1 MTVVL
6 LTGGLGYIGSH
17 IAVEML
23 NLSSSTPHTIIII
36 DNLSNST
43 YKMVDTINKNHT
55 TKNNNKMI
63 FYEADLVDDITSI
76 EAIFDRH
83 KIDVV
88 IHLAGLKAVGDSIRT
103 PIMYYQNNIVS
114 TINLL
119 NVMKTYNCKNLIF
132 SSSATVYGNASVAPY
147 NETMPVGVGITNPYG
162 KTKYMQEEILR
173 DLYLSDTTWNIILL
187 RYFNPISQ
195 KNNSLR
201 ESPNGIPCNIFPY
214 IVKVHNGELKQLQIF
229 GNDYNTPDGTCVR
242 DFIHVVDIALAH
254 VKACSFVVGGVA
266 LECVKTYNIGTGI
279 GVSVKQLVDAF
290 EEVNHTKL
298 SYIYGD
304 KREGDLDISYA
315 DASLVKKELG
325 WVAQYGIK
333 DMVIV

>member
-1 MTVVL
+1 
-6 LTGGLGYIGSH
+6 
-17 IAVEML
+17 
-23 NLSSSTPHTIIII
+23 
-36 DNLSNST
+36 
-43 YKMVDTINKNHT
+43 
-55 TKNNNKMI
+55 
-63 FYEADLVDDITSI
+63 
-76 EAIFDRH
+76 
-83 KIDVV
+83 
-88 IHLAGLKAVGDSIRT
+88 
-103 PIMYYQNNIVS
+103 
-114 TINLL
+114 
-119 NVMKTYNCKNLIF
+119 MKTYNCKNLIF

-254 VKACSFVVGGVA
+254 VKACSRIIVTSS
-266 LECVKTYNIGTGI
+266 CIKTYNIGTGI
-279 GVSVKQLVDAF
+279 GVSVKQLVDTF

-298 SYIYGD
+298 RYVYGD
-304 KREGDLDISYA
+304 KREGDLDVSYA
-315 DASLVKKELG
+315 DASLAKKELG

>member
-43 YKMVDTINKNHT
+43 YKMVDTIKQNHT
-55 TKNNNKMI
+55 TKNDNKMI
-63 FYEADLVDDITSI
+63 FYEADLLDSTCM
-76 EAIFDRH
+76 EAIFDKH

-88 IHLAGLKAVGDSIRT
+88 IHLAGLKAVAESIRT

-114 TINLL
+114 TLNLL
-119 NVMKTYNCKNLIF
+119 NVMKKYNCKNIIF
-132 SSSATVYGNASVAPY
+132 SSSATVYGNVSVAPY

-173 DLYLSDTTWNIILL
+173 DLYISDNTWNIILL

-214 IVKVHNGELKQLQIF
+214 IVKVHNGELKQLQVF
-229 GNDYNTPDGTCVR
+229 GNDYNTPDGTCLR
-242 DFIHVVDIALAH
+242 DFIHVVDVAIAH
-254 VKACSFVVGGVA
+254 VKACSFVVGCG
-266 LECVKTYNIGTGI
+266 VKTYNIGTGI
-279 GVSVKQLVDAF
+279 GISVKQLVDTF

-298 SYIYGD
+298 QYVYGD
-304 KREGDLDISYA
+304 KREGDIDISYA
-315 DASLVKKELG
+315 DASLAKKELG

-333 DMVIV
+333 DLVKII